1 VPVRKPRPRRRQPVQ
16 ETDIEA
22 RKRFSRFGP
31 EDAGLLAG
39 IREPLS
45 RHVESIVDAF
55 YQHLLEQEPLR
66 RFLSDPDVVKR
77 LRRLQSAYLLSLTR
91 EDHGDEYVADRL
103 RIGRTHERIGLRP
116 QWYLGSYGILLDQ
129 MVPMIVEH
137 YPDDPDRAARTTI
150 ALTKLFNLDSQ
161 IVLDAY
167 FETRQQKAVARSER
181 LAAVGELAASI
192 AHEVRN
198 PLAGMKGAMEML
210 RRPLS
215 PDDPKQEVMTEVIA
229 QIERL
234 EVLVRDLLTFARP
247 HPVNRG
253 PMKLHELLE
262 RALRLSLDGGEHDD
276 IAVVRDYGPGSASLQ
291 ADPQQLEQ
299 VFLNL
304 IHNAIHS
311 MEEGGTLTLTARAD
325 GSMVRVSIQDSG
337 EGIPPEDLPHI
348 FQPFYTTKHRGS
360 GLGLSI
366 VKKIVDAHDG
376 TIDVDSK
383 PGEGTTMTVSLPRT
397 GND

>member
-1 VPVRKPRPRRRQPVQ
+1 MPVRKPRPRRRQPVQ

-167 FETRQQKAVARSER
+167 FETRQQK
-181 LAAVGELAASI
+181 
-192 AHEVRN
+192 
-198 PLAGMKGAMEML
+198 
-210 RRPLS
+210 
-215 PDDPKQEVMTEVIA
+215 
-229 QIERL
+229 
-234 EVLVRDLLTFARP
+234 
-247 HPVNRG
+247 
-253 PMKLHELLE
+253 
-262 RALRLSLDGGEHDD
+262 
-276 IAVVRDYGPGSASLQ
+276 
-291 ADPQQLEQ
+291 
-299 VFLNL
+299 
-304 IHNAIHS
+304 
-311 MEEGGTLTLTARAD
+311 
-325 GSMVRVSIQDSG
+325 
-337 EGIPPEDLPHI
+337 
-348 FQPFYTTKHRGS
+348 
-360 GLGLSI
+360 
-366 VKKIVDAHDG
+366 
-376 TIDVDSK
+376 
-383 PGEGTTMTVSLPRT
+383 
-397 GND
+397 